1 MTLAQPAARRLFIEA
16 PPTHII
22 FGKGLNMAETLTQ
35 TLAYADWH
43 IPLSHRNMTLGE
55 AAAHLARVGAAPEDI
70 PLMVRLAENPR
81 YNLFHGAVDLRTHDY
96 IHAILG
102 RGLLAKDEAFVIGF
116 TMGSTNRLSATE
128 ERVFTLVA
136 ERLYP
141 GIFRFSRED
150 VRVFRDAVRL
160 AFICDVPALNR
171 IDYGRYMGR
180 ALADIRVD
188 LRIDE
193 GLLRAYFALE
203 KRRYPA
209 SPESRRLLD

>member
-1 MTLAQPAARRLFIEA
+1 
-16 PPTHII
+16 
-22 FGKGLNMAETLTQ
+22 MAETLIQ

-43 IPLSHRNMTLGE
+43 IPLSQRSMTLRE
-55 AAAHLARVGAAPEDI
+55 AAEDLARVGAAPEDI

-81 YNLFHGAVDLRTHDY
+81 YNLFHGAVDLKTHDY
-96 IHAILG
+96 IHAVLG

-116 TMGSTNRLSATE
+116 TMGSTNRLTATE
-128 ERVFTLVA
+128 EKLFTLVA

-160 AFICDVPALNR
+160 AFICETPALNQ
-171 IDYGRYMGR
+171 IDYEQHMDVPLGT
-180 ALADIRVD
+180 IRRE

-193 GLLRAYFALE
+193 DLLRAYFAIE
-203 KRRYPA
+203 KQRYPG

>member
-1 MTLAQPAARRLFIEA
+1 
-16 PPTHII
+16 
-22 FGKGLNMAETLTQ
+22 MAETLIQ

-43 IPLSHRNMTLGE
+43 VPLSQRSMSLRE
-55 AAAHLARVGAAPEDI
+55 AARDLARVGAAPQDI
-70 PLMVRLAENPR
+70 PLMVQLAENPR
-81 YNLFHGAVDLRTHDY
+81 FNLFHGAVDLKTHDY

-128 ERVFTLVA
+128 EKLFTLVA

-160 AFICDVPALNR
+160 AFICETPALNQ
-171 IDYGRYMGR
+171 IGYDKYMDAPLG
-180 ALADIRVD
+180 DIRRD
-188 LRIDE
+188 LHIDE
-193 GLLRAYFALE
+193 PLLHAYYALE

-209 SPESRRLLD
+209 SPESQRLLD

>member
-1 MTLAQPAARRLFIEA
+1 
-16 PPTHII
+16 
-22 FGKGLNMAETLTQ
+22 MAEILTQ
-35 TLAYADWH
+35 TLDYADWH
-43 IPLSHRNMTLGE
+43 IPLSRGTMTLAE
-55 AAAHLARVGAAPEDI
+55 AAADLARVGAAPEDI

-128 ERVFTLVA
+128 EKLFTLVA

-160 AFICDVPALNR
+160 AFICETPALSQV
-171 IDYGRYMGR
+171 DYDRYMHVPLG
-180 ALADIRVD
+180 DIRSQ

-193 GLLRAYFALE
+193 PLLRAYYAIE
-203 KRRYPA
+203 KQRYPD

>member
-1 MTLAQPAARRLFIEA
+1 
-16 PPTHII
+16 
-22 FGKGLNMAETLTQ
+22 MAETLIQ

-43 IPLSHRNMTLGE
+43 IPLSQRSMSLRD
-55 AAAHLARVGAAPEDI
+55 AAEGLARVGAAPEDI

-81 YNLFHGAVDLRTHDY
+81 FNLFHGAVDLETHDY

-128 ERVFTLVA
+128 EKLFTLVA

-160 AFICDVPALNR
+160 AFICETPALNQV
-171 IDYGRYMGR
+171 DYDLYMDAPLG
-180 ALADIRVD
+180 DIRQ
-188 LRIDE
+188 LLHIDE
-193 GLLRAYFALE
+193 PLLRAYYALE

>member
-1 MTLAQPAARRLFIEA
+1 
-16 PPTHII
+16 
-22 FGKGLNMAETLTQ
+22 MAETLIR
-35 TLAYADWH
+35 TLDYADWH
-43 IPLSHRNMTLGE
+43 IPLSRRGMTLGE
-55 AAAHLARVGAAPEDI
+55 AAADLARVGAGPEDI

-81 YNLFHGAVDLRTHDY
+81 YNLFHGAVDLQTHDY

-128 ERVFTLVA
+128 EKLFTLVA

-160 AFICDVPALNR
+160 AFICETPPLNR
-171 IDYGRYMGR
+171 IDYARLMDRSLG
-180 ALADIRVD
+180 DIRKE
-188 LRIDE
+188 LHIDDA
-193 GLLRAYFALE
+193 LLHAYFAME
-203 KRRYPA
+203 TRRYPA
-209 SPESRRLLD
+209 SPESQRLLD

>member
-1 MTLAQPAARRLFIEA
+1 
-16 PPTHII
+16 
-22 FGKGLNMAETLTQ
+22 MAETLIQ
-35 TLAYADWH
+35 TLDYADWH
-43 IPLSHRNMTLGE
+43 IPLSRRNMTLGE
-55 AAAHLARVGAAPEDI
+55 AAADLARVGAAPEDI

-81 YNLFHGAVDLRTHDY
+81 YNLFHGAVDLQTHDY

-116 TMGSTNRLSATE
+116 TMGSTNHLSATE
-128 ERVFTLVA
+128 ERLFTLVA

-160 AFICDVPALNR
+160 AFICETPALNR
-171 IDYGRYMGR
+171 IDYARLMDRPLGGIR
-180 ALADIRVD
+180 AE

-193 GLLRAYFALE
+193 DLLRAYFAIE
-203 KRRYPA
+203 QRRYPA

>member
-1 MTLAQPAARRLFIEA
+1 MLA
-16 PPTHII
+16 
-22 FGKGLNMAETLTQ
+22 TLT
-35 TLAYADWH
+35 YADWH
-43 IPLSHRNMTLGE
+43 VPLSRKDMTLRT
-55 AAAHLARVGAAPEDI
+55 AAADLSCVGACPDDI

-81 YNLFHGAVDLRTHDY
+81 YNLFHGAVDLKTHDY
-96 IHAILG
+96 IHCVLG

-128 ERVFTLVA
+128 EKLFTLVA

-141 GIFRFSRED
+141 GIYRFTRED

-160 AFICDVPALNR
+160 AFLCEAPPLNQV
-171 IDYGRYMGR
+171 DYGAFLDAPLG
-180 ALADIRVD
+180 DIRRQ

-193 GLLRAYFALE
+193 ALLRAYYAIE
-203 KRRYPA
+203 KNRYSE

>member
-1 MTLAQPAARRLFIEA
+1 
-16 PPTHII
+16 
-22 FGKGLNMAETLTQ
+22 MAETLTQ
-35 TLAYADWH
+35 TVAYADWH
-43 IPLSHRNMTLGE
+43 IPLSHADMTL
-55 AAAHLARVGAAPEDI
+55 AAAADDLARVGAAPDDI
-70 PLMVRLAENPR
+70 PLMVQLAENPK
-81 YNLFHGAVDLRTHDY
+81 YNLFHGAVDLKTHDY

-128 ERVFTLVA
+128 EKLFTLVA

-160 AFICDVPALNR
+160 AFISDTPALNR
-171 IDYGRYMGR
+171 IDYGRYMQRTLGE
-180 ALADIRVD
+180 IRQE

-193 GLLRAYFALE
+193 PLLRAYYGIE
-203 KRRYPA
+203 KRRYPT